1 MTCKLLNKIM
11 SHITNVPLPRWSQ
24 LFKAIF
30 HRKDLDQSFFK
41 KWTDSENEIFLFSRS
56 AWSLYFIALCRKEFK
71 NKESIVMWVP
81 DYFCNA
87 TLAPLR
93 ELKVNLVFYKIQSD
107 GHPDLCFC
115 LNLLKSNPSPDI
127 VLASHYFG
135 RLMDFKDFFGN
146 FRSTDCWLVEDAAHI
161 LIPHD
166 SVGRYSDFT
175 FYSPHKFLAIPD
187 GAILQIKKKSE
198 LLSSSHLDL
207 IKDFHKNFIDSHGEN
222 NISSYLWILKRFLQK
237 LGVRKKFLLKEMD
250 QDELVLSSRKFLKPK
265 ISKISEILL
274 SFQGDLYEELQIRK
288 ENYEAWR
295 LVLNSFGLNGQ
306 EVFSDSINISPY
318 LFGLTFDDD
327 AAYEKALD
335 ILIKNEIP
343 ISTWPDLP
351 PEVINSKEVYGE
363 SIKLRLNSIFFPIHN
378 SLSEVI
384 IGNSL
389 KKKDLQ

>member
-1 MTCKLLNKIM
+1 MN
-11 SHITNVPLPRWSQ
+11 HITNVPLPRWSQ

-30 HRKDLDQSFFK
+30 YRKDLDKSFFK

-93 ELKVNLVFYKIQSD
+93 DLKVNLVFYKIQSD
-107 GHPDLCFC
+107 GNPDLSFC
-115 LNLLKSNPSPDI
+115 INLLKNNPSPDI

-161 LIPHD
+161 LIPQD

-198 LLSSSHLDL
+198 LLSSSNLDL
-207 IKDFHKNFIDSHGEN
+207 IKDFHKNFIDSNGVN
-222 NISSYLWILKRFLQK
+222 NIPSYLWILKRFLQK
-237 LGVRKKFLLKEMD
+237 LGVRKKFLPKEMD

-288 ENYEAWR
+288 ENYEAWK

-318 LFGLTFDDD
+318 LFGLSFDEDS
-327 AAYEKALD
+327 AYESALN
-335 ILIKNEIP
+335 ILIKNKIP

-378 SLSEVI
+378 NLSKVI
-384 IGNSL
+384 ISNSL

>member
-1 MTCKLLNKIM
+1 MN
-11 SHITNVPLPRWSQ
+11 HITNVPLPRWSQ

-30 HRKDLDQSFFK
+30 YRKDLDKSFFK

-93 ELKVNLVFYKIQSD
+93 ELKVSLVFYKIQSD
-107 GHPDLCFC
+107 GNPDLSFC
-115 LNLLKSNPSPDI
+115 LNLLKNNPSPDI

-161 LIPHD
+161 LIPQD

-198 LLSSSHLDL
+198 LLSSSNLDL
-207 IKDFHKNFIDSHGEN
+207 IEDFHKNFIDSRGLN
-222 NISSYLWILKRFLQK
+222 FIPSYLWILKRFLQK
-237 LGVRKKFLLKEMD
+237 LGVRKKFLPKEMD

-295 LVLNSFGLNGQ
+295 LVLNSFGVNGK
-306 EVFSDSINISPY
+306 EIFSDSINISPY
-318 LFGLTFDDD
+318 LFGLSFDEDS
-327 AAYEKALD
+327 AYENALN
-335 ILIKNEIP
+335 ILIKNKIP

-378 SLSEVI
+378 NLSKVI
-384 IGNSL
+384 ISNSL